1 MPLSLKPEQREGP
14 SGKDETPTAV
24 GSLVLLRVAA
34 IGAGILVLVG
44 VVVVAVIR
52 VAG

>member
-1 MPLSLKPEQREGP
+1 MPLSLKPEQRKSP

-24 GSLVLLRVAA
+24 GSLVLLRVAG

-52 VAG
+52 LTG